1 MGHIDVSG
9 VTYMLSDG
17 RILLS
22 DVSFR
27 VGDGVKAALVGPN
40 GAGKTTLFR
49 LIAGDIEPEL
59 GAVARSGGL
68 GVMRQFIVSI
78 RDESTVRD
86 LLISISPPAI
96 REGALRMDAT
106 GNGPAA
112 MIAPDGVA
120 TRNPSRRYRS
130 RCFLATFPP
139 SPRHPAEPRWTST

>member
-59 GAVARSGGL
+59 GAGAR
-68 GVMRQFIVSI
+68 
-78 RDESTVRD
+78 D
-86 LLISISPPAI
+86 
-96 REGALRMDAT
+96 
-106 GNGPAA
+106 
-112 MIAPDGVA
+112 
-120 TRNPSRRYRS
+120 SR
-130 RCFLATFPP
+130 
-139 SPRHPAEPRWTST
+139 